1 MVHKTLS
8 IILASVLAISCQSSS
23 GKKNSDPAPKEQKPD
38 RPSGGGANLLGI
50 ETVSKESPW
59 QIYGELQEETQGQS
73 SSFATT
79 KEASL
84 YFTLVLR
91 KHTKTMPGVDK
102 IKEAFAL
109 YFVED
114 NRTLRQFD
122 SEADLMERAGQDK

>member
-8 IILASVLAISCQSSS
+8 FILASVLAISCQSSS
-23 GKKNSDPAPKEQKPD
+23 GKKKTDPAPDNQKPD
-38 RPSGGGANLLGI
+38 QPSGGGANLLGI

-59 QIYGELQEETQGQS
+59 QIYGELQAEAQGNS
-73 SSFATT
+73 GAFATS

-91 KHTKTMPGVDK
+91 KHTKTMPAVDK